1 MKKFEKEYIFLDKTI
16 LLCYNWFVVKGKENK
31 SKKIKYK
38 GEKYEIFKF
47 KRIKQRN

>member
-1 MKKFEKEYIFLDKTI
+1 LKKNTFFLDKTI
-16 LLCYNWFVVKGKENK
+16 LLCYNWFAVKGKENK

-47 KRIKQRN
+47 KRIKQGN